1 MYFVSVLVCYFEQ
14 ICESPVLKETELQK
28 PDRTDI
34 YTKSDMHQLR
44 EETSS

>member
-14 ICESPVLKETELQK
+14 ICESPVLEETESQK

-34 YTKSDMHQLR
+34 YTKSDIHQLQ
-44 EETSS
+44 ETSS